1 MTFSEPSRPR
11 RRGRGIVAVGLSV
24 LILAGAALAADRVL
38 LSSTQSRIEAELVK
52 ATGATSPE
60 VKIGGFPFLT
70 QIVGG
75 SLHHLTVTADAVTY
89 DSVTLTDVTVVG
101 EGVPL
106 DLSAVDSVELTG
118 TLPTASIQTLVSS
131 EIEKATGQD
140 LTITVAVSG
149 DHLVASTLVLGLVP
163 LEMDL
168 RPHAAGRG
176 VQVEIATIRLSGLAV
191 APGDLPFDWGKNLST
206 FTVDISQLPQGLE
219 LTSAQVLPDGVEL
232 VAAGSN
238 VELPI
243 G

>member
-38 LSSTQSRIEAELVK
+38 LSSTQSRIEAELVD

-60 VKIGGFPFLT
+60 VQIGGFPFLT

-75 SLHHLTVTADAVTY
+75 SLNHLTVKAATVTY
-89 DSVTLTDVTVVG
+89 DSITLTNVTVVG

-118 TLPTASIQTLVSS
+118 TLPLASIENLIAT
-131 EIEKATGQD
+131 EIEKVTGQD
-140 LTITVAVSG
+140 LTITVTVLG

-168 RPHAAGRG
+168 RPQAAGRG
-176 VQVEIATIRLSGLAV
+176 VQVEVATIRLSGLAV
-191 APGDLPFDWGKNLST
+191 APGDLPFDWGVSLST
-206 FTVDISQLPQGLE
+206 FTVDIPQLPQGLE
-219 LTSAQVLPDGVEL
+219 LTSTRVLPDGVEL
-232 VAAGSN
+232 TAAGRD